1 MEIVVKINDG
11 PSETSYKDG
20 DIIQAFTLDEIYYH
34 HAQIKCNVKNFGL
47 ETNGSRTPDPLLI
60 NFLERT
66 KTYKFERINSNYI
79 RRTNLITNEERI
91 IGKTPNEHG
100 QSIDPYRYITKQL
113 KNKNHSIFRGANGFA
128 YWYGKDRDSIDIDA
142 IWTDIETH
150 SDHLKSEHASFPFS
164 DIEKKYFAAINT
176 SGRSYVGD
184 SFTRVELSGDTVH
197 TRSLCAV
204 EDFPDVLPENP
215 VEYDPVI
222 VAKRRW
228 FVPYWDLTTELGNS
242 VDDLRN
248 PNKECDCRKE
258 MDEREHI
265 DILTFDKVAEGIVSI

>member
-34 HAQIKCNVKNFGL
+34 HAQIKCNVRNFGF
-47 ETNGSRTPDPLLI
+47 ETDGSRTPDPLLI

-113 KNKNHSIFRGANGFA
+113 KNDFVNPSIAALSKQSHS
-128 YWYGKDRDSIDIDA
+128 
-142 IWTDIETH
+142 T
-150 SDHLKSEHASFPFS
+150 L
-164 DIEKKYFAAINT
+164 
-176 SGRSYVGD
+176 
-184 SFTRVELSGDTVH
+184 
-197 TRSLCAV
+197 
-204 EDFPDVLPENP
+204 
-215 VEYDPVI
+215 
-222 VAKRRW
+222 
-228 FVPYWDLTTELGNS
+228 
-242 VDDLRN
+242 
-248 PNKECDCRKE
+248 
-258 MDEREHI
+258 I
-265 DILTFDKVAEGIVSI
+265 DILQLKDEQSIYNQV